1 MISSSSCDQVTLIY
15 FTFVSISTSP
25 MNDEKGIITITR
37 ESERVTF
44 QRYIKDSGECNVPS
58 DGLLLCI

>member
-1 MISSSSCDQVTLIY
+1 MISSSSCERVTLIY
-15 FTFVSISTSP
+15 FTFVSISTGS

-44 QRYIKDSGECNVPS
+44 QRYIKDSLECNVPS
-58 DGLLLCI
+58 DDLLLCI